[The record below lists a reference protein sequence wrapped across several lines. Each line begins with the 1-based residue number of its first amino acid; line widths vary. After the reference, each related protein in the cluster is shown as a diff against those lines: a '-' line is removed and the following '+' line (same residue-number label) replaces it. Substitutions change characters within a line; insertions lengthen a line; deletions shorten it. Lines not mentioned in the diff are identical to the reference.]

1 MVECIGMRR
10 SDDAA
15 RRNVINAYS
24 DGLTSI
30 FHMATIAC
38 EEALLDLIEMTSD
51 DWRWI
56 GWASN

>member
-1 MVECIGMRR
+1 M
-10 SDDAA
+10 
-15 RRNVINAYS
+15 INAYS

>member
-1 MVECIGMRR
+1 MRR

-30 FHMATIAC
+30 FHMATIVC